1 MTYSDP
7 TAKALRSIFGP
18 DADAALRNQARYFA
32 SGLPGIGPIVKAQD
46 NWNYINDYM
55 SNRGLSWDDVKYAS
69 RLGNSGSGGILS
81 FVSSNIERLYR

>member
-1 MTYSDP
+1 MTYQDP

-18 DADAALRNQARYFA
+18 GADSSYRNQARYIA
-32 SGLPGIGPIVKAQD
+32 SELPGIGPIVKAQD

-55 SNRGLSWDDVKYAS
+55 KNRGLSWSDVRYAS
-69 RLGNSGSGGILS
+69 RLVSSGAGGILS